1 MLIGAADTVPLTHGL
16 WRGVQLTHPRGRIGA
31 YEALRRQEDRCRVAA
46 HLPSVGS
53 PLTSIRTGCYSSDAV
68 PRFSETVEQ
77 RESWAAD
84 AVAKLVA
91 NNVRKVFPPRVRGQE
106 PVLAISNVS
115 FEMEGHTFVSLV
127 GPSGCGK
134 STFLNL
140 VSGVEL
146 PTSGTLELV
155 GEGSADVKIG
165 YVFQDPRLLP
175 WKSVLDNILYVQD
188 GDRRERAERAH
199 RYLELVG
206 LQDSES
212 QYPGQLSGGMQQRV
226 GIARALSIDPGLL
239 LMDEP
244 FSHLDAITARTMREE
259 LQRLWQTTGAGI
271 LFVTHDVLEA
281 VLLSNRVL
289 MMSSAGEIYRDIT
302 IDLPYP
308 RLQTDH
314 DVVTLQA
321 DILELFELMEAESV
335 SRRKETV
342 PAEAAAPS

>member
-1 MLIGAADTVPLTHGL
+1 MT
-16 WRGVQLTHPRGRIGA
+16 
-31 YEALRRQEDRCRVAA
+31 
-46 HLPSVGS
+46 
-53 PLTSIRTGCYSSDAV
+53 
-68 PRFSETVEQ
+68 
-77 RESWAAD
+77 
-84 AVAKLVA
+84 KLVA
-91 NNVRKVFPPRVRGQE
+91 KNVRKVFPPRIAGQG
-106 PVLAISNVS
+106 PVTAITNVT

-146 PTSGTLELV
+146 PTSGILELV
-155 GEGSADVKIG
+155 KDGSSDVRIG

-175 WKSVLDNILYVQD
+175 WRSVLDNILYVQD
-188 GDRRERAERAH
+188 HGDRAERKA
-199 RYLELVG
+199 RAVEFLKLVG
-206 LQDSES
+206 LEKAAA

-226 GIARALSIDPGLL
+226 GIARALSVDPGLL

-259 LQRLWQTTGAGI
+259 LQRLWQEAGAGV

-289 MMSSAGEIYRDIT
+289 MMNSIGEIYRDID
-302 IDLPYP
+302 INLPYP

-314 DVVTLQA
+314 EVVTLQA
-321 DILELFELMEAESV
+321 DILELFERMEEET
-335 SRRKETV
+335 SRRNGNSPDPSSSEREE
-342 PAEAAAPS
+342 PRAELEAPG